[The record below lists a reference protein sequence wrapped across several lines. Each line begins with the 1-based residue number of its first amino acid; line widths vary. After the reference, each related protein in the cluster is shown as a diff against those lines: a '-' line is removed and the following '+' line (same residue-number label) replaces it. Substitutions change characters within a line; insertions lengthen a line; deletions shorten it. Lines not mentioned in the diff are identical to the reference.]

1 MHVTKKLYGLNKFN
15 NKQITFVLI
24 LAMETQQFE
33 FRESESLIPVRSRT
47 SNSHSSRRRR
57 LSSSMTVDITRLPE
71 PPVLG
76 LGMWAGLGEDLYLP
90 LGGISGSERVRTIT
104 NDLADACALLESQ
117 SQRAILEDCLW
128 NVEFSQQ
135 PLRSNPLVD
144 SSPLIGFDSPLKP
157 LPSRGT

>member
-1 MHVTKKLYGLNKFN
+1 M
-15 NKQITFVLI
+15 
-24 LAMETQQFE
+24 
-33 FRESESLIPVRSRT
+33 
-47 SNSHSSRRRR
+47 
-57 LSSSMTVDITRLPE
+57 
-71 PPVLG
+71 LG

-90 LGGISGSERVRTIT
+90 LGGVGGSERVRTIT

-128 NVEFSQQ
+128 NVGFSQQ

-157 LPSRGT
+157 LPSRGTPFMSPKISITDFKQSLLHFNVIVLHQISKHYSLIQTSMKNNRLSYY